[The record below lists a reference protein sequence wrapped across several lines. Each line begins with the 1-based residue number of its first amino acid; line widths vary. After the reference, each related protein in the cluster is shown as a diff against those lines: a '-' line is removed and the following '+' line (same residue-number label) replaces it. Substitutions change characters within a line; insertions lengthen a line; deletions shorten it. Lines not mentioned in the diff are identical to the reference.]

1 MKSFKEQLH
10 PTWREALEPYID
22 QLERIEAKLIKEPF
36 APDHQSVL
44 RAFETSL
51 DEIKVLIIGQDPYPN
66 PDFAMGLA
74 FSVAP
79 HVTKLPAS
87 LRNIFTEYSQ
97 DTGYQTPKNGD
108 LSSWSRQGVMLL
120 NRTLTLSPGL
130 TNSHE
135 DIGWKE
141 FTFNASR
148 ILAERNIVAI
158 LWGSAASELADLF
171 PNKIVSVHPSPLSAY
186 RGFFGSKP
194 FTRANIM
201 LQELGISEVD
211 WNLTK

>member
-22 QLERIEAKLIKEPF
+22 QLERIEARLIKEPF

-44 RAFETSL
+44 RAFETPV

-74 FSVAP
+74 FSVSP

-87 LRNIFTEYSQ
+87 LKNIFTEYSQ
-97 DTGYQTPKNGD
+97 DTGYQTPMNGD
-108 LSSWSRQGVMLL
+108 LSRWSKQGVMLL
-120 NRTLTLSPGL
+120 NRTLTLTPGL

-141 FTFNASR
+141 FTFKVTR

-158 LWGSAASELADLF
+158 LWGSAASELEDLF

-201 LQELGISEVD
+201 LKELGISEVD